1 MDQRTHLEQETVE
14 FVDPTLQAAAQ
25 AAAHPHT
32 HVLPDDPGL
41 APDLEPVAP
50 ERFPIVWRGYD
61 RDSVEALVAQLE
73 AELDHLR
80 AQHEPHSAVKQEI
93 DRIGA
98 ATADILQVAHERAER
113 LTSRAR
119 EEANARVDLAH
130 AEAKQITASAE
141 KRMRQLDAD
150 ADAVWQERRRLID
163 DTKVLADRLLA
174 VADDAAERFPEEE
187 PGVAQAGTQR
197 TAAARQETVPV
208 RPVSA
213 AEPKTG

>member
-1 MDQRTHLEQETVE
+1 MDQREHVEQETVE
-14 FVDPTLQAAAQ
+14 FVDPTLAAAAR
-25 AAAHPHT
+25 AAPYPHT
-32 HVLPDDPGL
+32 HVLPDDPRL
-41 APDLEPVAP
+41 APELEPVAP

-61 RDSVEALVAQLE
+61 RGSVEALIAQLE
-73 AELDHLR
+73 AELDELR
-80 AQHEPHSAVKQEI
+80 AQHEPQSAVKQEI

-163 DTKVLADRLLA
+163 DTRALADRLLA

-187 PGVAQAGTQR
+187 PGAAQAAMQR
-197 TAAARQETVPV
+197 TAAARAETVPV

-213 AEPKTG
+213 TEPETG